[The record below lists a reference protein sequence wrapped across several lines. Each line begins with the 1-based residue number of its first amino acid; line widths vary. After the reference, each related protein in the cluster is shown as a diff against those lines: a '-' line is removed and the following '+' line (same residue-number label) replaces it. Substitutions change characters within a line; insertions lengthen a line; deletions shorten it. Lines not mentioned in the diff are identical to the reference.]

1 MGHPQTSGAH
11 KLLIIFNDWI
21 KVNERHKRE
30 VMENWELKSVRN
42 EKTVLLNQPLAL
54 LTVNSSLFILEVADK
69 KASQILH
76 LSRNDDLLFRWT
88 ALQLIMKSNARSCA
102 LQLLNG
108 WRHEARCF
116 TFIAMMDI
124 FSCPLQTSVMT
135 INIKSQWWI
144 FLSKGHFLFS
154 ATNLDLAFSLG
165 TFSGKRYFPSS
176 FSYTHNSVL

>member
-1 MGHPQTSGAH
+1 MTES
-11 KLLIIFNDWI
+11 KWMS
-21 KVNERHKRE
+21 VTKRE

-54 LTVNSSLFILEVADK
+54 LGVNSSLFILEVADK

-76 LSRNDDLLFRWT
+76 LSRNDDSCFSGELLFSFSWSQMPAHAHFSFWT
-88 ALQLIMKSNARSCA
+88 
-102 LQLLNG
+102 
-108 WRHEARCF
+108 EARCF

-124 FSCPLQTSVMT
+124 FSSPLQTSVMT

-154 ATNLDLAFSLG
+154 ATNLELAFSLG